1 MMEEYDQALPQG
13 WAETRLGAVVYPNR
27 PKISPDKNSRLDF
40 IGMDSIPSGEMKI
53 AVIGKFADMK
63 SNAVHFY
70 PGDVLY
76 GRLRPYLNKVYKA
89 EFEGAC
95 SSEFIVFP
103 ASEHI
108 DGNYLKYL
116 LHHRELVNF
125 ASHQTSGDR
134 PRIDFKQLSKFE
146 FWLAPANEQKRIVD
160 RIEQLFSDLDKGE
173 ALLKTVRKQLATYRQ
188 SVLKAAVTGKLINSD
203 ASRWSEYNI
212 GQLLTDIRYGTAKK
226 CTFNPSKTPVLR
238 IPNVAA
244 GKIDLTDL
252 KHTDFTQAELKK
264 LSLEPGDILLVRSNG
279 SVSLVGLSAIVTE
292 SATGFAYA
300 GYLIRLRLKTDI
312 ILPEFLNIFLHS
324 PIIRSQIERQARST
338 SGVHNINSDEIK
350 SISLKVPSVEEQRE
364 IVEKVDEVSS
374 QIDALTQWCATE
386 LQRSNTLRQSILKSA
401 FSGKLVPQDPA
412 DEPASTLIE
421 RIQST
426 RDQVSTTVS
435 ARRSRKSKTSRAA

>member
-1 MMEEYDQALPQG
+1 MSLNI
-13 WAETRLGAVVYPNR
+13 VV
-27 PKISPDKNSRLDF
+27 
-40 IGMDSIPSGEMKI
+40 
-53 AVIGKFADMK
+53 
-63 SNAVHFY
+63 
-70 PGDVLY
+70 
-76 GRLRPYLNKVYKA
+76 
-89 EFEGAC
+89 
-95 SSEFIVFP
+95 
-103 ASEHI
+103 
-108 DGNYLKYL
+108 
-116 LHHRELVNF
+116 LV
-125 ASHQTSGDR
+125 
-134 PRIDFKQLSKFE
+134 KQC
-146 FWLAPANEQKRIVD
+146 
-160 RIEQLFSDLDKGE
+160 
-173 ALLKTVRKQLATYRQ
+173 
-188 SVLKAAVTGKLINSD
+188 
-203 ASRWSEYNI
+203 
-212 GQLLTDIRYGTAKK
+212 LT
-226 CTFNPSKTPVLR
+226 
-238 IPNVAA
+238 
-244 GKIDLTDL
+244 
-252 KHTDFTQAELKK
+252 
-264 LSLEPGDILLVRSNG
+264 
-279 SVSLVGLSAIVTE
+279 GLSAIVTE

-435 ARRSRKSKTSRAA
+435 ARRSRKTQAGHCLP